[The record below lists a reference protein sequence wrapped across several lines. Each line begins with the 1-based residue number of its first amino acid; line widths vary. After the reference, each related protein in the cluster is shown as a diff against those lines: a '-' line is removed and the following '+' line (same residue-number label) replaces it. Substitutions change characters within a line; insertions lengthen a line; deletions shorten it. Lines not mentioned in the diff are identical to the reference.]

1 MTNVHE
7 IKEAIRHLSSEDFS
21 LFKEWFLEFEANQWD
36 QQIENDIQAKKLDKL
51 AQNALKAF
59 QAGKCTEL

>member
-7 IKEAIRHLSSEDFS
+7 IKEAIKHLSSKDFS

-36 QQIENDIQAKKLDKL
+36 QQIEKDIQAKKLDQL
-51 AQNALKAF
+51 AQNALKDF